1 VSWGERVKLSSARRE
16 AKILSYPVP
25 EGKQAKLPSVTTKRR
40 KQMEQKEERVQV
52 YDVTALTSL
61 EKLEPVRVRP
71 GMYIG
76 STGIKGL
83 HHCIWEILDNAIDEI
98 SNGFGD
104 SAAVILNKDK
114 TVTIVDNGRGIPT
127 GMHPTKKKS
136 GVEMVFT
143 ELHTGGKFNND
154 VYKTSGGLH
163 GVGAAVV
170 NALSKWLEVE
180 VKQNGRIYKQ
190 RFENAYDRTVKR
202 EMPGTPVTSLEALGS
217 TKETGTKVT
226 FMPDKDVFSVTEFKF
241 EVIDERLQELAFQN
255 KGITLKLVD
264 NRKDEV
270 VEKEYHSERGLLDFI
285 DYLNESKTPLHNPP
299 ILFDGEREVN
309 GLNMYGEVCVQFT
322 DSTTEYIASYVN
334 NIPTT
339 ESGTHESG
347 FKTGMTRAFKEWAK
361 KLNLIKEKDKE
372 FEGDDLREGMTAIV
386 RIKISNPIFEGQ
398 TKTKL
403 GNTEAYTM
411 MNDLAY
417 TKFSEWIED
426 NKDTAASMINNALD
440 AAARREKIKKINE
453 AEKKKIGKGTA
464 PLAGKIAV
472 CTMKDPTV
480 CEFIV
485 VEGDSA
491 GGSAKQARDRRFQT
505 IMPSKGKIMNTEK
518 QKLENVLGS
527 EELKIFNTAIG
538 TGVLDNCKEDD
549 LKYDKI
555 IIMSDADVDGYHI
568 RTLWM
573 TYIYRYMRSIIA
585 NGHLYLA
592 QPPLY
597 KVYKQ
602 GKGGEIVKYAYSD
615 DELEKVKKEVGK
627 GALLQRYKG
636 LGEMNPQQLWETTL
650 NPETRTLHQ
659 ITIEDAAKAE
669 KMVSLLMGDVVAPR
683 KNYMYKYAEF

>member
-1 VSWGERVKLSSARRE
+1 M
-16 AKILSYPVP
+16 I
-25 EGKQAKLPSVTTKRR
+25 
-40 KQMEQKEERVQV
+40 EEKNNQS
-52 YDVTALTSL
+52 YDVNSLTSL

-76 STGIKGL
+76 STGSKGL
-83 HHCIWEILDNAIDEI
+83 HHCVWEILDNAIDEI

-104 SAAVILNKDK
+104 KATVILNKDK
-114 TVTIVDNGRGIPT
+114 SVTIIDNGRGVPT
-127 GMHPTKKKS
+127 GIHPIKKKS

-143 ELHTGGKFNND
+143 ELHTGGKFDNAN
-154 VYKTSGGLH
+154 YKTSGGLH

-180 VKQNGRIYKQ
+180 VSQNGKVYVQ
-190 RFENAYDRTVKR
+190 RFEYAFDK
-202 EMPGTPVTSLEALGS
+202 ELKKDMPGTPVTTLQVKGKTEV
-217 TKETGTKVT
+217 TGTKVT
-226 FMPDKDVFSVTEFKF
+226 FMPDSDVFSTTDFK
-241 EVIDERLQELAFQN
+241 VDIIDERLQELAFQN
-255 KGITLKLVD
+255 KGIKLELRD
-264 NRKDEV
+264 ERKEEV
-270 VEKEYHSERGLLDFI
+270 IVKEYYSERGLLDFI
-285 DYLNESKTPLHNPP
+285 EYLNESKTPLHPEA
-299 ILFDGEREVN
+299 ILFEGERSVQ
-309 GLNMYGEVCVQFT
+309 GINMYGEVCIQFT

-339 ESGTHESG
+339 EAGTHETG

-386 RIKISNPIFEGQ
+386 RIKITNPVFEGQ

-403 GNTEAYTM
+403 GNNEAYTM

-417 TKFSEWIED
+417 TKLSEWIED
-426 NKDTAASMINNALD
+426 NKTLATSIINNALD

-472 CTMKDPTV
+472 CTQKDKMV
-480 CEFIV
+480 NEFIV

-518 QKLENVLGS
+518 QKLENVLAS
-527 EELKIFNTAIG
+527 EELKMFNIAIG
-538 TGVLDNCKEDD
+538 TGTLDNYKESDM
-549 LKYDKI
+549 KYDKI
-555 IIMSDADVDGYHI
+555 IILSDADVDGYHI

-573 TYIYRYMRSIIA
+573 TYIYRYMRPLIA

-597 KVYKQ
+597 KVYKNT
-602 GKGGEIVKYAYSD
+602 KNGEVHKYAYSD
-615 DELEKVKKEVGK
+615 DELEKVKKEIGK
-627 GALLQRYKG
+627 GSLIQRYKG
-636 LGEMNPQQLWETTL
+636 LGEMNPEQLWDTTL
-650 NPETRTLHQ
+650 NPESRTLFQ
-659 ITIEDAAKAE
+659 VTIEDAAKAE
-669 KMVSLLMGDVVAPR
+669 KMVSLLMGDIVEPR
-683 KNYMYKYAEF
+683 KHYMYKYGEF

>member
-1 VSWGERVKLSSARRE
+1 
-16 AKILSYPVP
+16 
-25 EGKQAKLPSVTTKRR
+25 
-40 KQMEQKEERVQV
+40 MEQENISTAS
-52 YDVTALTSL
+52 YDVTSLTSL

-76 STGIKGL
+76 STGVKGL

-98 SNGFGD
+98 TNGYGD
-104 SAAVILNKDK
+104 KAVVILNKDK
-114 TVTIVDNGRGIPT
+114 SATIMDNGRGVPT
-127 GMHPTKKKS
+127 GIHPVKKKS

-143 ELHTGGKFNND
+143 ELHTGGKFDNKN
-154 VYKTSGGLH
+154 YKTSGGLH

-170 NALSKWLEVE
+170 NALSEWLEVE
-180 VKQNGRIYKQ
+180 VSQNGHVYKQ
-190 RFENAYDRTVKR
+190 RFEYAYDKSLKKN
-202 EMPGTPVTSLEALGS
+202 MPGTSVGPLKIVKD

-226 FMPDKDVFSVTEFKF
+226 FLPDKDVFNTIDFRF
-241 EVIDERLQELAFQN
+241 DMIDERLQELAFQN
-255 KGITLKLVD
+255 KGMTLVLID
-264 NRKDEV
+264 DRKDESV
-270 VEKEYHSERGLLDFI
+270 KKEYYSERGLLDFI
-285 DYLNESKTPLHNPP
+285 DYLNESKTKIHENP
-299 ILFDGEREVN
+299 ISFEGEKEIN
-309 GLNMYGEVCVQFT
+309 NIKMYGEICMQFT
-322 DSTTEYIASYVN
+322 DSSTENIASYVN

-339 ESGTHESG
+339 ESGTHEAG
-347 FKTGMTRAFKEWAK
+347 FKTGMTRAFKEWTK
-361 KLNLIKEKDKE
+361 KLNLIKEKDKD
-372 FEGDDLREGMTAIV
+372 FEGDDLREGLTAIV

-398 TKTKL
+398 TKNKL

-417 TKFSEWIED
+417 TKLCEWIED
-426 NKDTAASMINNALD
+426 NKELAANFINNALN
-440 AAARREKIKKINE
+440 AAATREKIKKISD
-453 AEKKKIGKGTA
+453 AEKRKVGRGTA

-472 CTMKDPTV
+472 CTLKDPEF

-538 TGVLDNCKEDD
+538 TGVLDNYKEEE

-573 TYIYRYMRSIIA
+573 TYLYRYMRSLIA
-585 NGHLYLA
+585 EGHLYIAL
-592 QPPLY
+592 PPLY

-602 GKGGEIVKYAYSD
+602 DKKGETVKYAYSD
-615 DELEKVKKEVGK
+615 DELEKTKKEIGK
-627 GALLQRYKG
+627 GALIQRYKG
-636 LGEMNPQQLWETTL
+636 LGEMNPDQLWDTTL
-650 NPETRTLHQ
+650 NPSTRTLQ
-659 ITIEDAAKAE
+659 QVTIEDAAKAE
-669 KMVSLLMGDVVAPR
+669 KMVSLLMGDVVEPR